1 MIEKYIL
8 NEKGIP
14 VIEKNHAKWDKFMQ
28 NLFLRRVAYTE
39 FPKQTV
45 IVATMF
51 LGIDFSFGEGK
62 PILYETLVMPDNQI
76 HRYHTKKEALLGHK
90 EIVKKLKN
98 SFKLKESIIKKN
110 GK

>member
-14 VIEKNHAKWDKFMQ
+14 VIEKNQAKWGKFMQ
-28 NLFLRRVAYTE
+28 DSFLRRVAYTE
-39 FPKQTV
+39 FSKQSV
-45 IVATMF
+45 IVSTVF
-51 LGIDFSFGEGK
+51 LGLDYSFGEEK

-98 SFKLKESIIKKN
+98 SFKLKESIIKK
-110 GK
+110 K